1 MKVTPLDIRR
11 KEFKRSVR
19 GYADEDVDLFLDEV
33 ADEFERLHQEIADLQ
48 ERIRKLDE
56 QVATHVQLKDALEK
70 TLVSAQFHADE
81 TKANARKEAELILR
95 DAELKA
101 RGIVSDSYSEVQKVQ
116 QALVQLKHLEEDF
129 RYKFRSLLQ
138 GHLKLLAEAPIDMP
152 AGQAVMV
159 DSALP
164 MADPAVSAMA
174 PATTS
179 ALNAA
184 GQTPFVVPA
193 AIEEVPEYPP
203 VAAPLRAEAPAQ
215 PEEVAPVAA
224 VAPVEME
231 APVVFERQTS
241 GMDDFQLGL
250 LEAPI
255 LQMPPIEE
263 APVLWS
269 REQAVSEV
277 DDSTTGERA
286 ATFVRT
292 DPGEDVTRPDAA
304 LEPPVGLRDESVTLV
319 SGEDPLAGFFFSH
332 KDEATDGFMDGGKG
346 GKSKPRDFEW

>member
-11 KEFKRSVR
+11 KEFKRAVR
-19 GYADEDVDLFLDEV
+19 GYADEEVDLFLDEV
-33 ADEFERLHQEIADLQ
+33 ADEFERLHQEIGELQ

-70 TLVSAQFHADE
+70 TLVGAQFHADE

-101 RGIVSDSYSEVQKVQ
+101 RGIVSDSYSEVQRVQ

-129 RYKFRSLLQ
+129 RYKFRSLLE
-138 GHLKLLAEAPIDMP
+138 GHLKLLAEAPIDLP
-152 AGQAVMV
+152 AGQAVM
-159 DSALP
+159 
-164 MADPAVSAMA
+164 ADPALSVAEPAASAMA
-174 PATTS
+174 PAGTS
-179 ALNAA
+179 ALGAIAA
-184 GQTPFVVPA
+184 TPFVVPA

-203 VAAPLRAEAPAQ
+203 VAARAEAPVQ
-215 PEEVAPVAA
+215 FEEIAPVAA
-224 VAPVEME
+224 SFLGGSQAPVAVESQS
-231 APVVFERQTS
+231 F

-255 LQMPPIEE
+255 IEELPIEE

-269 REQAVSEV
+269 RELSVAEA
-277 DDSTTGERA
+277 DDTGAPEQD
-286 ATFVRT
+286 ATLVIAE
-292 DPGEDVTRPDAA
+292 PGEDVTRPDAT
-304 LEPPVGLRDESVTLV
+304 LEPLAGMRDESVTQL
-319 SGEDPLAGFFFSH
+319 SGEDPLAGFFF
-332 KDEATDGFMDGGKG
+332 APGGAAADGFPAEGKD